1 LNPATIVVVEDES
14 IIARDITQTLCALGY
29 DVVGGA
35 PTGEEAILLA
45 GKLRPDLLVMDIH
58 LAGIMDGI
66 ESAQVIRA
74 RFGTPVVFLSAFA
87 ETDTLARAQLVE
99 PRGYIIKPFDDRQL
113 GITIESALGERAAGT
128 RRVPSRA
135 VSSM

>member
-29 DVVGGA
+29 DVVGGT
-35 PTGEEAILLA
+35 PSGEEAILLA
-45 GKLRPDLLVMDIH
+45 GRLRPDLLVMDIH
-58 LAGIMDGI
+58 LAGSMDGI

-113 GITIESALGERAAGT
+113 GITIESALGESVAGT
-128 RRVPSRA
+128 P
-135 VSSM
+135 